1 MKNFKIIVDEY
12 SSKSTMK
19 KFIYIML
26 NLFVFCFLIMEI
38 VHRDIK
44 HIFLCILTLIM
55 FLIPSILH
63 RKLRIVFPTILEIMI
78 YILIFSSLILG
89 EVLGLYVYVKF
100 FDIIIHLLYGFLMT
114 SIGFSIIN
122 ISKYNLKLKLRLASK
137 YLVLFCFCFG
147 MTSGVIWEL
156 FEYTIDKVFEQDMQ
170 KDAIVM
176 KINSVLI
183 NEIVSNKVVSVD
195 INNFIINSED
205 YTLKYGGYIDIGLND
220 TMKDILVNM
229 IGCSFFSII
238 CYTYLINKSKIAK
251 YFIIIK
257 DIK

>member
-1 MKNFKIIVDEY
+1 
-12 SSKSTMK
+12 
-19 KFIYIML
+19 
-26 NLFVFCFLIMEI
+26 
-38 VHRDIK
+38 
-44 HIFLCILTLIM
+44 
-55 FLIPSILH
+55 
-63 RKLRIVFPTILEIMI
+63 
-78 YILIFSSLILG
+78 
-89 EVLGLYVYVKF
+89 
-100 FDIIIHLLYGFLMT
+100 MT

-176 KINSVLI
+176 KINSVLL
-183 NEIVSNKVVSVD
+183 NEKVSNKVVSVD

-205 YTLKYGGYIDIGLND
+205 YTLKYGGYIDTGLND

-238 CYTYLINKSKIAK
+238 C
-251 YFIIIK
+251 
-257 DIK
+257 